1 MKNIGKRLLAAMLCV
16 FLLIP
21 LVGCDA
27 LDEMRANQA
36 FLQDDGSIL
45 WGGNTYKPLP
55 ANDYFQPPMSDLN
68 LVLTAKDVPVL
79 LSQINAITYP
89 LVSEDQVLL
98 NNYLGYYCREDQYDA
113 YAQRLTQP
121 FEAEELCFQYGY
133 YDYEKDEYIETFYTL
148 TLEQSAAIGLVLTEV
163 EPWQLDENYNGITGE
178 TFYIEESSADHLMR
192 RPFAELVI
200 EGLSIYLLVD
210 IGNGYDVYT
219 VPDALRSIF
228 LSFSEIYYPMYNA

>member
-1 MKNIGKRLLAAMLCV
+1 
-16 FLLIP
+16 
-21 LVGCDA
+21 
-27 LDEMRANQA
+27 MRANQA

-45 WGGNTYKPLP
+45 WGGNTYKLLP

-68 LVLTAKDVPVL
+68 LALTAKDVPVL

-98 NNYLGYYCREDQYDA
+98 HNYLGYYCRVDQYDA

-133 YDYEKDEYIETFYTL
+133 YDYEKGEYIEAFYTL
-148 TLEQSAAIGLVLTEV
+148 TDIQSAAIGQVLTEV
-163 EPWQLDENYNGITGE
+163 EPWLLEENYNGISGE
-178 TFYIEESSADHLMR
+178 TFYIEESTKDHTMR

-210 IGNGYDVYT
+210 AGKGYQVYT
-219 VPDALRSIF
+219 VPDALRPTF
-228 LSFSEIYYPMYNA
+228 LTIANSYSLI